1 MSTTTVSRNSRNR
14 IAFLRGHLAECKV
27 YTLENGFQGKA
38 ADPGFAWDAFDR
50 NPRTKLVTGTDDSYT
65 IHVHDNLWYELRATQ
80 SKRDRTRRKAMTETT
95 ENPAVVVPY
104 QLVDTIRMPGGVL
117 EVGYAGP
124 QVVMQLHGGR
134 QVRLTAKGRE
144 QFQRAFMDAER
155 GAEAHRQVG

>member
-1 MSTTTVSRNSRNR
+1 VSTTTVSRNARNR

-38 ADPGFAWDAFDR
+38 ADPSFAWDTFDR

-65 IHVHDNLWYELRATQ
+65 IHVHDNLWYELSATQ
-80 SKRDRTRRKAMTETT
+80 AKGQDKAEGMTETT
-95 ENPAVVVPY
+95 ENPAVAAPY

-117 EVGYAGP
+117 EVGFAGS

-155 GAEAHRQVG
+155 GAEAHGKVSG